1 MEKTAQMQERF
12 KEHMNA
18 FMMIKVMGQTGVNF
32 INRGKLKKEI
42 LGYLEV
48 FSNGDELK
56 EFALYYVDSCL
67 NSKAYRTAVF
77 GTIPMSDAGAATR
90 IAQDIDEVTR
100 LIPEKV
106 GVMQEFLPV
115 RTIFLETFREKI
127 EDGDRILR
135 EAGIL

>member
-1 MEKTAQMQERF
+1 MEKTAQSQERF

-42 LGYLEV
+42 LGYLDV
-48 FSNGDELK
+48 FLGEAELK
-56 EFALYYVDSCL
+56 EFALFYIDSCL
-67 NSKAYRTAVF
+67 KSKAYRTAVF

-90 IAQDIDEVTR
+90 IAQDIAEVTR
-100 LIPEKV
+100 IITEKI
-106 GVMQEFLPV
+106 GVVQDFLPV
-115 RTIFLETFREKI
+115 RVLFLDAFKENV

>member
-1 MEKTAQMQERF
+1 MEKKVQIQEKF

-42 LGYLEV
+42 LGYLDV
-48 FSNGDELK
+48 FSKDDGLK

-100 LIPEKV
+100 IIPEKI
-106 GVMQEFLPV
+106 GVVQDFLPV
-115 RTIFLETFREKI
+115 RALFLDAFREKI